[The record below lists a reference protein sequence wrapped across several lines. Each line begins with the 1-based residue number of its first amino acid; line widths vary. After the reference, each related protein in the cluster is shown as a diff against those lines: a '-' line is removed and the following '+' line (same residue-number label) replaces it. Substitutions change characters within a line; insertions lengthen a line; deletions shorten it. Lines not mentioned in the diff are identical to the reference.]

1 MSDPEL
7 LAQLASNLAT
17 NLRYLRTR
25 SGLTQTRLAERAGI
39 PRSTLANLETG
50 SGNPTLAVLAAIGAA
65 LHVTLE
71 ELLGAPRGLG
81 QLYPRG
87 TLPIEHRGGS
97 RKATV
102 STLLPDPI
110 PGMEI
115 TRMEL
120 EPGAKLPGVPH
131 RPGAREYLYCEEGQ
145 LVLIVAGERF
155 ELGAGDVCA
164 FRGDQPHSY
173 ANPGERRAIGIG
185 VVTIAPG
192 L

>member
-1 MSDPEL
+1 MSDPHALEAL
-7 LAQLASNLAT
+7 SKNLAT

-50 SGNPTLAVLAAIGAA
+50 SGNPTLAVLASIGAA

-81 QLYPRG
+81 QLYKKG
-87 TLPIEHRGGS
+87 QLPIDRRGRS
-97 RKATV
+97 VTV
-102 STLLPDPI
+102 ATLLPDPI

-115 TRMEL
+115 SRMEL
-120 EPGAKLPGVPH
+120 EPGGKLPGVPH
-131 RPGAREYLYCEEGQ
+131 RPGAREYLYCETGR
-145 LVLIVAGERF
+145 LVLVVAGERF
-155 ELGAGDVCA
+155 ELEAGDVCA
-164 FRGDQPHSY
+164 FQGDQPHSY
-173 ANPGERRAIGIG
+173 ANPGDRKAIGVG

-192 L
+192 

>member
-1 MSDPEL
+1 MSDPSL
-7 LAQLASNLAT
+7 DQLAQNLAT

-25 SGLTQTRLAERAGI
+25 SGLTQVRLAERAGI

-71 ELLGAPRGLG
+71 ELLSAPRGLG
-81 QLYPRG
+81 QLYPKG
-87 TLPIEHRGGS
+87 SLPIEKRGRS
-97 RKATV
+97 VTV
-102 STLLPDPI
+102 ASLLPDPI

-115 TRMEL
+115 TRMAL
-120 EPGAKLPGVPH
+120 EPGGKLPGHPH
-131 RPGAREYLYCEEGQ
+131 RPGAREYLYCEQGQ
-145 LVLIVAGERF
+145 LLLVVAGERF
-155 ELGAGDVCA
+155 ELQAGDVCA

-173 ANPGERRAIGIG
+173 ANPGDVRAIGVG

-192 L
+192 

>member
-1 MSDPEL
+1 MTDPDSL
-7 LAQLASNLAT
+7 GQLAKNLAT

-25 SGLTQTRLAERAGI
+25 SGLTQVKLAARAGV

-50 SGNPTLAVLAAIGAA
+50 SGNPTLAVLASIGAA

-81 QLYPRG
+81 QLYPKG
-87 TLPIEHRGGS
+87 SLPIDKRGRS
-97 RKATV
+97 VTV
-102 STLLPDPI
+102 ASLLPDPI

-120 EPGAKLPGVPH
+120 EPGGKLPGVPH
-131 RPGAREYLYCEEGQ
+131 RPGAREYLYCEVGQ
-145 LVLIVAGERF
+145 LVLVVAGERF
-155 ELGAGDVCA
+155 ELKAGDVCA

-173 ANPGERRAIGIG
+173 SNPGAKRAIGVG

-192 L
+192 